1 MRIAHGMRWL
11 IWSWLVPKKNPFDDV
26 PLYRAHPYGFVVYLA
41 TTRGEMERLQEWL
54 SKGSADDLRGTGG
67 ACAYYTNDQGAATI
81 VIGWFNKRPGTLAH
95 ECFHATMKIFH
106 MCGIKFDVDNNEH
119 FAYMLGDM
127 VKYFWG
133 FK

>member
-1 MRIAHGMRWL
+1 MT
-11 IWSWLVPKKNPFDDV
+11 SKKHNPFDDAPV
-26 PLYRAHPYGFVVYLA
+26 YRAHPYGLVVYLA
-41 TTRGEMERLQEWL
+41 RTRGEMELLQNWL
-54 SKGSADDLRGTGG
+54 SDKSADDLRGAGG
-67 ACAYYTNDQGAATI
+67 ACAMYTDEHGAMTVI
-81 VIGWFNKRPGTLAH
+81 VGWFNKQPSTLAH

-133 FK
+133 FKR